1 MVGKGDLR
9 VERKKEGE
17 AMMTI
22 VGKGGVVVFSN
33 ALFY

>member
-17 AMMTI
+17 VM
-22 VGKGGVVVFSN
+22 GSN
-33 ALFY
+33 PPTNILTKE